1 MEMSSRRLAR
11 VVHVGPDRT
20 RGGGMAAVMRD
31 MLCSPLAE
39 RYTLDL
45 IVTYRGREPVGRTLL
60 FLRSLVQLARWCRG
74 DGRRL
79 VHVHTAIRGSVY
91 RKALAVAVASA
102 AGRPVLLQVHAGAGD
117 IDAFAARLTPW
128 RRRLLGAGVRRADI
142 VVSVSSAGARRFGEL
157 FGVDDVRV
165 VPNAA
170 PPLPAVAAAP
180 AAAANGRP
188 PRALYIGG
196 FRNPAKGGAVL
207 IEAVPAL
214 LAASPH
220 VEVVFAGSGEPPPGL
235 AALCESEPRVSW
247 HGWVDGDAKHDLLST
262 CDVFVMPSLS
272 EGLPVALLEAMSYGR
287 PVVATD
293 VGGIPDVVADGREA
307 LLVPAADPQ
316 ALSDGVSRLLADAEA
331 RDRLG
336 EAARE
341 RVRAFDRDEVYG
353 RIASLYDD
361 LLAANPSP

>member
-1 MEMSSRRLAR
+1 
-11 VVHVGPDRT
+11 
-20 RGGGMAAVMRD
+20 MAAVMRD
-31 MLCSPLAE
+31 MLSSPLAQ

-45 IVTYRGREPVGRTLL
+45 IVTYRGRQPVGRALL
-60 FLRSLVQLARWCRG
+60 FLRSLAQLARWCRG

-79 VHVHTAIRGSVY
+79 VHVHTAIRGSIY
-91 RKALAVAVASA
+91 RKALAVAVAAA

-117 IDAFAARLTPW
+117 IEAFGARLRPW
-128 RRRLLGAGVRRADI
+128 RRRLLSAGVRRADL

-157 FGVDDVRV
+157 FGVDGVRV
-165 VPNAA
+165 VPNAV
-170 PPLPAVAAAP
+170 PPLPAP
-180 AAAANGRP
+180 AGTPGAENGRP
-188 PRALYIGG
+188 PRAVYMGG

-214 LAASPH
+214 LAASPL
-220 VEVVFAGSGEPPPGL
+220 VEVVFAGSGDPPPAL

-293 VGGIPDVVADGREA
+293 VGGIPDVVTDGREA

-316 ALSDGVSRLLADAEA
+316 ALSGGVARLLADAEA

-336 EAARE
+336 EAARR
-341 RVRAFDRDEVYG
+341 RVRAFDRNEVYG
-353 RIASLYDD
+353 RIASMYDE
-361 LLAANPSP
+361 LLAAERPR